1 MIKIPR
7 IIVKSG
13 YIQGKEHREYYANY
27 IATRDGVEKFK
38 ISNGDKPATSEQKD
52 MINRIISD
60 YPKTKELF
68 EYEDYIKEPN
78 RENASELI
86 STVIDH
92 NLDDIATK
100 ENYTNYIATRP
111 RAERLGEHGLFSDT
125 GVIVDL
131 KKTAKEIAGHEGYVW
146 THIISLKREDAQ
158 RLGFDNA
165 HSWMNLCQA

>member
-13 YIQGKEHREYYANY
+13 YIQSMEHREYYANY

-38 ISNGDKPATSEQKD
+38 ISNGDKPATFSQKE
-52 MINRIISD
+52 MINRMISD
-60 YPKTKELF
+60 YPITKQMF

-78 RENASELI
+78 MENASELI
-86 STVIDH
+86 SAVIDH

-111 RAERLGEHGLFSDT
+111 RAERLREHGLFTDT
-125 GVIVDL
+125 GAVADL
-131 KKTAKEIAGHEGYVW
+131 KKTAKEIGEHEGYVW
-146 THIISLKREDAQ
+146 THII
-158 RLGFDNA
+158 
-165 HSWMNLCQA
+165 